1 MIIHGV
7 HPVEEALATRPEAVE
22 RVWIADTARGAAIQ
36 RIFERARARGIRAE
50 RCPRARIDRLAKGAV
65 HQGVAAQV
73 AEIGYVEVSDLL
85 ARVEGDALLVALD
98 HVQDPIH
105 LGAVLRSAHLLG
117 THGVII
123 PKDRA
128 VGLTPAAVK
137 ASAGAASRLPVARVT
152 NLARTLEKLREEGLR
167 VVGADMEGEPCD
179 RVDLR
184 GPLCLVIGSEGEGL
198 RRLSRERCDA
208 MVSVPMEGEGVGSFS
223 VSASAAILLY
233 EIARQRRNVTDDRL
247 SP

>member
-1 MIIHGV
+1 MIVHGV

-36 RIFERARARGIRAE
+36 RIFERARARGIRTE

-65 HQGVAAQV
+65 HKGVVAQV
-73 AEIGYVEVSDLL
+73 AEIGYVEVSELL
-85 ARVEGDALLVALD
+85 ARSEGDALLVALD

-117 THGVII
+117 AHGVIV

-152 NLARTLEKLREEGLR
+152 NLARTLEMLREAGLR

-179 RVDLR
+179 RADLS

-208 MVSVPMEGEGVGSFS
+208 IVSVPMVGEGVGSFS

-233 EIARQRRNVTDDRL
+233 EIARQRRIVTRDRL